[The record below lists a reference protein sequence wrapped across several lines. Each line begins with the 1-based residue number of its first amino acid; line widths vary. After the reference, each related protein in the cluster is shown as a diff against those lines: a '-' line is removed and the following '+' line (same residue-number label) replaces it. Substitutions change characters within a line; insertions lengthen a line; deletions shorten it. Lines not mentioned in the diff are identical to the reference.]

1 MYWLGVESRTTW
13 SVNITELYD
22 DVIMMS
28 YNIILQ
34 SRREKTEKI
43 RKREMRWN
51 TEYTQYFT
59 NSFFNGFRSKYM

>member
-13 SVNITELYD
+13 SVNITELND

-51 TEYTQYFT
+51 TEYT
-59 NSFFNGFRSKYM
+59 